1 MTYALILHQ
10 LRFDLR
16 AVRRNRR
23 AQFFVVAL
31 PLMLLVCFAGLFGTG
46 TVEAAG
52 HQVAANRASVPGII
66 GLAVLTS
73 SLMALAMS
81 VVGLRQAGILKRR
94 RATPCPAWILVAS
107 RALTATISSLAACA
121 VLVAV
126 AGGAYGIH
134 APAGGLPVLGLTVV
148 AGSLCFAACGYA
160 ISTVISTVDAGQP
173 ILQAILLPLQ
183 LVSGIFFPAS
193 QLPGWLQQV
202 AGVFPLVHL
211 TDALQHAW
219 LQGGAEIAWGDL
231 GIMALWAAGAGVV
244 AARRFRWL
252 PAG

>member
-10 LRFDLR
+10 LRFDLLV
-16 AVRRNRR
+16 ARRNRR

-31 PLMLLVCFAGLFGTG
+31 PVMLLVCFAGLFGTG

-52 HQVAANRASVPGII
+52 HEVAANRASVPGII

-73 SLMALAMS
+73 SFMALAMS
-81 VVGLRQAGILKRR
+81 VVGLRQTGILKRR

-134 APAGGLPVLGLTVV
+134 PPAGGLPALGLTVV
-148 AGSLCFAACGYA
+148 VGSLCFAACGYA
-160 ISTVISTVDAGQP
+160 ISTTVSTVDAGQP

-183 LVSGIFFPAS
+183 LVSGIYFPSS
-193 QLPGWLQQV
+193 QLPDWLQQV

-231 GIMALWAAGAGVV
+231 GIMALWAAAAGVI